1 MIDQLHQFQLYW
13 DDFAHRFNIE
23 KDRSCTIYEYLLNA
37 YTEPH
42 RHYHTVQHIIECL
55 DHFQEIKANL
65 NSPLLVELAIWFHDV
80 VYDPLAKDNELQ
92 SAEKMK
98 AFFSNF
104 LPECAIDQI
113 FKWILASQ
121 KHESSKD
128 SDLSYFLDIDLAI
141 LGSNEKRFLEYEKQI
156 GDEYIAVKKEVYIL
170 KRAKVLEHFYSMEM
184 IYKTPFFQE
193 KFETNAKLNLVS
205 LL

>member
-156 GDEYIAVKKEVYIL
+156 GDEYIAVKKEVYVL
-170 KRAKVLEHFYSMEM
+170 KRAKVLEHFYSME
-184 IYKTPFFQE
+184 
-193 KFETNAKLNLVS
+193 
-205 LL
+205 